1 VVTANLAFARTFL
14 ESFAKLPKKQQKKV
28 REMTERFQ
36 DDPTRR
42 GQNFEP
48 IKQAR
53 DPKVRSVRIDQT
65 YRMILVQPD
74 RGDTLICVWADHH
87 DDAYDWVKNRVFEV
101 NPKSGVLQVYSVE
114 ECEAPEPAQAKKA
127 QAVKVP
133 HLFAGFD
140 DEELLLAG
148 VPIPLLATVRALV
161 NDIDLDDLAPHL
173 PEDACEL
180 LYLFAAGYSFL
191 DALDETSRKPESKP
205 VDVHDFEAALE
216 HPETQ
221 RLFHLVEGEAEL
233 EAILDAPLAKWRVF
247 LHPSQRRLVQ
257 MNAQGPIR
265 VLGGAGT
272 GKTVVLMHRAK
283 YLLESKFTAPE
294 DRLLVT
300 TYTKTLAED
309 LRKQLDELCGGHA
322 QRIEVKHLHSWAS
335 QYYERLVGRR
345 LRIASDTERREAMQS
360 AIDEAGDTDYS
371 LSFFQEEWDQVVQL
385 QDVLTSE
392 AYFKARRVGRGT
404 RLGRKQRMQV
414 WKVLERYREH
424 LGLAN
429 LAEWQDVIREV
440 RLYLEDEDRK
450 LGYCA
455 VLADEVQDLT
465 PNELRLLR
473 AIVPKGPADMF
484 LVGDAHQR
492 IYGGVTRMGACG
504 IKIRGRS
511 KRLKLNYR
519 TTDEI
524 RTQAVAVLEGLDID
538 DLDGGSDSLKG
549 YRSLRSGPVPE
560 LLHFDTSGEEEAA
573 IIDHLRRW
581 IEDIPPG
588 EICLAAR
595 TNDLVES
602 RYAQLLTRA
611 GIEFTLLSSG
621 QTSGKGVRLATMHR
635 LKGLEFRRVLLASVQ
650 DGEMPKRLPQGTHA
664 DQASIE
670 DHEKRE
676 RCLLYVA
683 ATRARDQLTITG
695 YGKRSGLL
703 G

>member
-1 VVTANLAFARTFL
+1 MVTANLAFARTFL
-14 ESFAKLPKKQQKKV
+14 ESLAELPKKQQKKV
-28 REMTERFQ
+28 REIIERFQ

-42 GQNFEP
+42 AQNFER
-48 IKQAR
+48 IKHVR
-53 DPKVRSVRIDQT
+53 DPKVRSIRIDGT
-65 YRMILVQPD
+65 YRMILIQPD
-74 RGDTLICVWADHH
+74 RGDTLLCVWVDHH
-87 DDAYDWVKNRVFEV
+87 DEAYNWVRYKAFEV

-114 ECEAPEPAQAKKA
+114 ENEAPKTAPAKEFQAP
-127 QAVKVP
+127 QIP
-133 HLFAGFD
+133 HLFATFD

-148 VPIPLLATVRALV
+148 VPTPLLATVRALNHDV
-161 NDIDLDDLAPHL
+161 DLDDLSPHL

-191 DALDETSRKPESKP
+191 DALDETSRTPQVEP
-205 VDVHDFEAALE
+205 VDVDDFQAALAR
-216 HPETQ
+216 PGTQ

-247 LHPSQRRLVQ
+247 LHPSQRRLVE
-257 MNAQGPIR
+257 MNAQGPVR

-283 YLLESKFTAPE
+283 FLLESKFTAPE
-294 DRLLVT
+294 DRILVT
-300 TYTKTLAED
+300 TFTKTLAED
-309 LRKQLDELCGGHA
+309 LRKQLDELCGVDA

-335 QYYERLVGRR
+335 QYYERLVGQR
-345 LRIASDTERREAMQS
+345 LRIASDVERREAMQS
-360 AIDEAGDTDYS
+360 AIDEAGDTEYS
-371 LSFFQEEWDQVVQL
+371 LSFFQEEWEQVVQL
-385 QDVLTSE
+385 QETVTMED
-392 AYFKARRVGRGT
+392 YFKARRVGRGT
-404 RLGRKQRMQV
+404 RLGRKQRIQV

-424 LGLAN
+424 LGLAK
-429 LAEWQDVIREV
+429 LEEWQDVIREV
-440 RLYLEDEDRK
+440 GLYLNKEGRK
-450 LGYCA
+450 SAYRA
-455 VLADEVQDLT
+455 VLTDEVQDLT

-492 IYGGVTRMGACG
+492 IYGGVTRMGSCG
-504 IKIRGRS
+504 IEIRGRS

-524 RTQAVAVLEGLDID
+524 RTQAIAVLEGLDID

-549 YRSLRSGPVPE
+549 YRSLRSGPAPE
-560 LLHFDTSGEEEAA
+560 LLHFDTSAKEEAA
-573 IIDHLRRW
+573 VIEHLQRW
-581 IEDIPPG
+581 IEDIAPE

-595 TNDLVES
+595 TNHLVKS

-611 GIEFTLLSSG
+611 GIEFTLLG
-621 QTSGKGVRLATMHR
+621 TRGAPGKGVRLATMHR

-650 DGEMPKRLPQGTHA
+650 DGEMPKRLPPGTLA
-664 DQASIE
+664 DKASLE

-683 ATRARDQLTITG
+683 ATRARDQLMITG
-695 YGKRSGLL
+695 YGKPSGLL
-703 G
+703 S

>member
-1 VVTANLAFARTFL
+1 MVTVNLALARTFL

-42 GQNFEP
+42 GQNFEH

-53 DPKVRSVRIDQT
+53 DHKVRSVRIDQT

-74 RGDTLICVWADHH
+74 RGDTLLCVWVDHH
-87 DDAYDWVKNRVFEV
+87 DEAYAWVKNRVFEV

-114 ECEAPEPAQAKKA
+114 EGQVLDEAPAPSPKA
-127 QAVKVP
+127 TKTP
-133 HLFAGFD
+133 HLFAAFD

-148 VPIPLLATVRALV
+148 VPIPLLSTVRALV
-161 NDIDLDDLAPHL
+161 HEIELDDLAPHL

-205 VDVHDFEAALE
+205 VDVDDFEAALE
-216 HPETQ
+216 LPETQ

-247 LHPSQRRLVQ
+247 LHPSQRRLVE
-257 MNAQGPIR
+257 MNAQGPVR

-322 QRIEVKHLHSWAS
+322 QRIEVRHLHSWAS

-345 LRIASDTERREAMQS
+345 LRIASDKEQSEAMQS
-360 AIDEAGDTDYS
+360 AMDEAGETDYS
-371 LSFFQEEWDQVVQL
+371 LSFFQEEWEQVVQL
-385 QDVLTSE
+385 QDALTLE
-392 AYFKARRVGRGT
+392 GYFKARRVGRGT

-414 WKVLERYREH
+414 WRVLERYREH
-424 LGLAN
+424 LGLAK
-429 LAEWQDVIREV
+429 LTEWQDVIREV

-450 LGYCA
+450 LSYRA

-492 IYGGVTRMGACG
+492 IYGGVVRMGACG
-504 IKIRGRS
+504 IEIRGRS

-573 IIDHLRRW
+573 IIDHLKRW
-581 IEDIPPG
+581 LEDIPPE

-595 TNDLVES
+595 TNDLVKS

-611 GIEFTLLSSG
+611 GIEFTLLSTG
-621 QTSGKGVRLATMHR
+621 HTSGKGVRLATMHR
-635 LKGLEFRRVLLASVQ
+635 LKGLEFRRVILASVQ
-650 DGEMPKRLPQGTHA
+650 DGEMPKKLPQGSHA
-664 DQASIE
+664 DKASIE

-683 ATRARDQLTITG
+683 ATRARDQLMITG

-703 G
+703 S